1 MSKVWYSVQV
11 WAGLEEKIKDKLEK
25 LLEEKGVRDKIE
37 RIFVP
42 PPKEIE
48 VIFSPEKQVT
58 QKFYSG
64 YFLIYGEL
72 DEQLKEE
79 IKKING
85 VIDIVGGDKIYIFRT
100 EEVEKLISQLVV
112 DEIKPKPRYQFMQGD
127 RVRITEGPFANFI
140 GVVDEVK
147 PDKGKVRVLVSIFGR
162 ETPVE
167 IEFAYLQ
174 KI

>member
-1 MSKVWYSVQV
+1 MSKIWYSVQV
-11 WAGLEEKIKDKLEK
+11 WAGFEDKVKEELEK
-25 LLEEKGVRDKIE
+25 TLKEKGLENKIE
-37 RIFVP
+37 RFFVP

-48 VIFSPEKQVT
+48 VIFSPEKQVSK
-58 QKFYSG
+58 KFYSG
-64 YFLIYGEL
+64 YFLIYAEMDEEL
-72 DEQLKEE
+72 REV
-79 IKKING
+79 IKGIEG
-85 VIDIVGGDKIYIFRT
+85 VLDIAGGDKLYMFRS

-112 DEIKPKPRYQFMQGD
+112 EEIKPKPRYQFMQGD

-140 GVVDEVK
+140 GIVDEVK

>member
-1 MSKVWYSVQV
+1 MGKIWYSVQV
-11 WAGLEEKIKDKLEK
+11 WSGLEEDIKQKVEK
-25 LLEEKGVRDKIE
+25 LLEEKAKEKVEK
-37 RIFVP
+37 IFVP

-48 VIFSPEKQVT
+48 IVFSPEKQVT

-72 DEQLKEE
+72 DEALKEE
-79 IKKING
+79 IKKIKG
-85 VIDIVGGDKIYIFRT
+85 VIDIIGGDKLYIFRS
-100 EEVEKLISQLVV
+100 EEVERLISQLVV
-112 DEIKPKPRYQFMQGD
+112 EEIKPKPRYQFMQGD

-140 GVVDEVK
+140 GIVDEVK
-147 PDKGKVRVLVSIFGR
+147 PEKGKVKVLVSIFGR

>member
-1 MSKVWYSVQV
+1 VSKIWYSVQV
-11 WAGLEEKIKDKLEK
+11 WAGFEEKVKEELEK
-25 LLEEKGVRDKIE
+25 TLKEKGLENKIE
-37 RIFVP
+37 RFFVP

-48 VIFSPEKQVT
+48 VIFSPEKQVSK
-58 QKFYSG
+58 KFYSG
-64 YFLIYGEL
+64 YFLIYAEMDEEL
-72 DEQLKEE
+72 REV
-79 IKKING
+79 IKGIEG
-85 VIDIVGGDKIYIFRT
+85 VLDIAGGDKLYMFRS

-112 DEIKPKPRYQFMQGD
+112 EEIKPKPRYQFMQGD

-140 GVVDEVK
+140 GIVDEVK

>member
-1 MSKVWYSVQV
+1 MSKIWYSVQV
-11 WAGLEEKIKDKLEK
+11 WSGLEEDIKQKVEK
-25 LLEEKGVRDKIE
+25 LLEEKAKEKVEK
-37 RIFVP
+37 IFVP

-48 VIFSPEKQVT
+48 IVFSPEKQVT
-58 QKFYSG
+58 QRFYSG

-72 DEQLKEE
+72 DEALKEE
-79 IKKING
+79 IKKIKG
-85 VIDIVGGDKIYIFRT
+85 VIDIIGGDKLYIFRS
-100 EEVEKLISQLVV
+100 EEVERLISQLVV
-112 DEIKPKPRYQFMQGD
+112 EEIKPKPRYQFMQGD

-140 GVVDEVK
+140 GIVDEVK
-147 PDKGKVRVLVSIFGR
+147 PEKGKVKVLVSIFGR

>member
-1 MSKVWYSVQV
+1 MSKIWYSVQV
-11 WAGLEEKIKDKLEK
+11 WSGLEEDIKQKVEK
-25 LLEEKGVRDKIE
+25 LLEEKGKEKVEK
-37 RIFVP
+37 IFVP

-48 VIFSPEKQVT
+48 IVFSPEKQVT
-58 QKFYSG
+58 QRFYSG

-72 DEQLKEE
+72 DEALKEE
-79 IKKING
+79 IKKIKG
-85 VIDIVGGDKIYIFRT
+85 VIDIIGGDKLYIFRS
-100 EEVEKLISQLVV
+100 EEVERLISQLVV
-112 DEIKPKPRYQFMQGD
+112 EEIKPKPRYQFMQGD

-140 GVVDEVK
+140 GIVDEVK
-147 PDKGKVRVLVSIFGR
+147 PEKGKVKVLVSIFGR

>member
-1 MSKVWYSVQV
+1 MSKIWYSVQV
-11 WAGLEEKIKDKLEK
+11 WSGLEEDIKQKVEK
-25 LLEEKGVRDKIE
+25 LLEEKGKEKVEK
-37 RIFVP
+37 IFVP

-48 VIFSPEKQVT
+48 IVFSPEKQVT
-58 QKFYSG
+58 QRFYSG

-72 DEQLKEE
+72 DETLKEE
-79 IKKING
+79 IKKIKG
-85 VIDIVGGDKIYIFRT
+85 VIDIIGGDKLYIFRS
-100 EEVEKLISQLVV
+100 EEVERLISQLVV
-112 DEIKPKPRYQFMQGD
+112 EEIKPKPRYQFMQGD

-140 GVVDEVK
+140 GIVDEVK
-147 PDKGKVRVLVSIFGR
+147 PEKGKVKVLVSIFGR

>member
-1 MSKVWYSVQV
+1 MGKIWYSVQV
-11 WAGLEEKIKDKLEK
+11 WCGLEEKLKNQVEE
-25 LLEEKGVRDKIE
+25 LLEQKGLKDKIE
-37 RIFVP
+37 RFFVP
-42 PPKEIE
+42 PAKEIE
-48 VIFSPEKQVT
+48 VMFSPEKQVS

-64 YFLIYGEL
+64 YFLIYGEV
-72 DEQLKEE
+72 DQELKEE
-79 IKKING
+79 IKSLEG
-85 VIDIVGGDKIYIFRT
+85 VLDVVGGDKLYIFRT

-112 DEIKPKPRYQFMQGD
+112 EEIKPKPRYQFMQGD

-140 GVVDEVK
+140 GIVDEVK

>member
-1 MSKVWYSVQV
+1 MAKIWYSVQV
-11 WAGLEEKIKDKLEK
+11 WSGLEEKIKNQIEF
-25 LLEEKGVRDKIE
+25 LLEEKGLKDKVE
-37 RIFVP
+37 RFFVP
-42 PPKEIE
+42 PAKEIE
-48 VIFSPEKQVT
+48 VMFSPEKQVS

-64 YFLIYGEL
+64 YFLIYGEM
-72 DEQLKEE
+72 DQELKEE
-79 IKKING
+79 IKKIEG
-85 VIDIVGGDKIYIFRT
+85 VLDIVGGDKLYIFRT

-112 DEIKPKPRYQFMQGD
+112 EEIKPKPRYQFMQGD

-140 GVVDEVK
+140 GIVDEVK
-147 PDKGKVRVLVSIFGR
+147 PDKGKVKVLVSIFGR

>member
-1 MSKVWYSVQV
+1 MSKIWYSVQV
-11 WAGLEEKIKDKLEK
+11 WAGFEEKVKEELEK
-25 LLEEKGVRDKIE
+25 TLKEKGLENKIE
-37 RIFVP
+37 RFFVP

-48 VIFSPEKQVT
+48 VIFSPEKQVSK
-58 QKFYSG
+58 KFYSG
-64 YFLIYGEL
+64 YFLIYAEMDEEL
-72 DEQLKEE
+72 REV
-79 IKKING
+79 IKGIEG
-85 VIDIVGGDKIYIFRT
+85 VLDIAGGDKLYMFRS

-112 DEIKPKPRYQFMQGD
+112 EEIKPKPRYQFMQGD

-140 GVVDEVK
+140 GIVDEVK

>member
-1 MSKVWYSVQV
+1 MSKGWYSVQV
-11 WAGLEEKIKDKLEK
+11 WAGLEEEAKEK
-25 LLEEKGVRDKIE
+25 VEKMLEEKGLKEKVE
-37 RIFVP
+37 RFFVP

-48 VIFSPEKQVT
+48 VVFSPEKQVV
-58 QKFYSG
+58 QRFYSG
-64 YFLIYGEL
+64 YFLIYGEI
-72 DEQLKEE
+72 DNELKEE
-79 IKKING
+79 IKKIKG
-85 VIDIVGGDKIYIFRT
+85 VIDVVGGDKIYIFRT
-100 EEVEKLISQLVV
+100 EEVEKLISQLTVE
-112 DEIKPKPRYQFMQGD
+112 EIKPKPRYQFMQGD

-147 PDKGKVRVLVSIFGR
+147 PDKGKVKVLVSIFGR

>member
-1 MSKVWYSVQV
+1 VSKIWYSVQV
-11 WAGLEEKIKDKLEK
+11 WAGLEEKVKEELEK
-25 LLEEKGVRDKIE
+25 LLKEKGWESKIE
-37 RIFVP
+37 RFFVP

-48 VIFSPEKQVT
+48 VIFSPEKQVSK
-58 QKFYSG
+58 KFYSG
-64 YFLIYGEL
+64 YFLIYAEMDEEL
-72 DEQLKEE
+72 REL
-79 IKKING
+79 IKGLEG
-85 VIDIVGGDKIYIFRT
+85 VLDIVGGDKLYIFRSD
-100 EEVEKLISQLVV
+100 EVEKLISQLTVE
-112 DEIKPKPRYQFMQGD
+112 EIKPKPRYQFLQGD

-140 GVVDEVK
+140 GIVDEVK

>member
-1 MSKVWYSVQV
+1 MSKIWYSVQV
-11 WAGLEEKIKDKLEK
+11 WSGLEEDIKQKVEK
-25 LLEEKGVRDKIE
+25 LLEEKAKEKVEK
-37 RIFVP
+37 IFVP

-48 VIFSPEKQVT
+48 IVFSPEKQVT
-58 QKFYSG
+58 QRFYSG

-72 DEQLKEE
+72 DEALKEE
-79 IKKING
+79 IKKIKG
-85 VIDIVGGDKIYIFRT
+85 VIDIIGGDKLYIFRS

-112 DEIKPKPRYQFMQGD
+112 EEIKPKPRYQFMQGD

-140 GVVDEVK
+140 GIVDEVK
-147 PDKGKVRVLVSIFGR
+147 PEKGKVKVLVSIFGR

>member
-1 MSKVWYSVQV
+1 MNKAWYSVQV
-11 WAGLEEKIKDKLEK
+11 WAGLEEEVKEHVERLF
-25 LLEEKGVRDKIE
+25 EEKGVREKIE
-37 RIFVP
+37 KIFVP

-48 VIFSPEKQVT
+48 VVFSPEKQIT

-72 DEQLKEE
+72 DETLKEE
-79 IKKING
+79 IKKIKG
-85 VIDIVGGDKIYIFRT
+85 VIDVVGGDKIYVFRT
-100 EEVEKLISQLVV
+100 EEVDKLISQLGVE
-112 DEIKPKPRYQFMQGD
+112 EIKPKPRYQFMPGD
-127 RVRITEGPFANFI
+127 KVRVIEGPFANFI

-147 PDKGKVRVLVSIFGR
+147 PEKGKVRVLVSIFGR